1 MHESRIFQ
9 CNHLHKNLWHEIYM
23 ITNGHFAIS
32 FVVCWSYFSR
42 DNHSITDLLKST
54 CLNIQG
60 SQSDTCSQLV
70 GAYLL
75 VEKGLLQEIQSY
87 LLGNPYLS
95 YQCSCV
101 NISSLFSVHLFKC
114 SFYGPICV
122 TFYVV
127 KQGS

>member
-1 MHESRIFQ
+1 MQPPAQELVARDLHDYQWTFRHIFRGMFVLLFLSQ
-9 CNHLHKNLWHEIYM
+9 
-23 ITNGHFAIS
+23 S
-32 FVVCWSYFSR
+32 FHHRPF
-42 DNHSITDLLKST
+42 KST

-75 VEKGLLQEIQSY
+75 VVRGLLQEIQSY

-101 NISSLFSVHLFKC
+101 NISSLFGSSLYMFILWV
-114 SFYGPICV
+114 P
-122 TFYVV
+122 YV
-127 KQGS
+127 